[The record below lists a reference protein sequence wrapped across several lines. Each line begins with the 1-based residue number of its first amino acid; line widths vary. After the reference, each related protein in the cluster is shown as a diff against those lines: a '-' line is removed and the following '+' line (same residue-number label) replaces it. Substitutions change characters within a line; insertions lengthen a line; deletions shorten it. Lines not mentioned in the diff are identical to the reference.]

1 MEFIKKITTIDV
13 RRYNSFNLFILI
25 LPLLLIA
32 CEEPLAKLPV
42 LTTIELTEIEDS
54 TAVSG
59 GDISTDGGFEISAR
73 GVCWNTSPNPTTNNF
88 KTNDAAGTGSYV
100 SKLTNLTPST
110 TYYVR
115 SYATNKNGTAYGLQL
130 EFKTKP
136 KQSWRRTADF
146 PKSYPVPFGFGIGNK
161 GYVLAYSSDD
171 NVLYEYDPLLNTWTS
186 KAGCPLR
193 KRSYDNINTFSINN
207 KIYVFI
213 TGDNNSLLYEYNPTI
228 NSWSYSSL
236 QRENSTR
243 ISTFTI
249 NNKAYII
256 YHQVP
261 TSVGNNYIYTNI
273 FWEFDPQNP
282 TSKWVKKSNYPAN
295 SDASNNSTTCFSINN
310 KGYALDNGK
319 LYIYEQSINKWS
331 LKSNVPHF
339 VSRVP
344 SVFVLNN
351 KVYIGAGHSSSSY
364 STKYKDFWEYNPE
377 LDTWKQIDDFGGAA
391 RSSAASFIVNN
402 KAYFGM
408 GYTNDGYTDDFW
420 RFIP

>member
-1 MEFIKKITTIDV
+1 MKTKCSSFTIKALA
-13 RRYNSFNLFILI
+13 LF
-25 LPLLLIA
+25 LIA
-32 CEEPLAKLPV
+32 TFFSNCDKTDDIKQLPV
-42 LTTIELTEIEDS
+42 LTTIEITEIEDS

-59 GDISTDGGFEISAR
+59 GEISNDGGFEISAR
-73 GVCWNTSPNPTTNNF
+73 GVCWSTSPNPTTNNF

-136 KQSWRRTADF
+136 KQSWRRIADF
-146 PKSYPVPFGFGIGNK
+146 PKSNSAPFGFGIANK

-171 NVLYEYDPLLNTWTS
+171 NVLYEYDPISNTWSS

-193 KRSYDNINTFSINN
+193 SSYYGNHTFSINN
-207 KIYVFI
+207 KIYIF
-213 TGDNNSLLYEYNPTI
+213 TTDNSRLYEYNPST

-236 QRENSTR
+236 QRENSYI

-295 SDASNNSTTCFSINN
+295 SNDNSITFTKPTTCFSINN
-310 KGYALDNGK
+310 KGYVLDNGK
-319 LYIYEQSINKWS
+319 LYIYEQSTNKWS

-339 VSRVP
+339 VSRIP
-344 SVFVLNN
+344 SAFVLNN
-351 KVYIGAGHSSSSY
+351 KVYVGAGSSTSSS

-377 LDTWKQIDDFGGAA
+377 LDTWKQVDDFSGTA
-391 RSSAASFIVNN
+391 RSFAASFIVNN
-402 KAYFGM
+402 IAYFGM
-408 GYTNDGYTDDFW
+408 GYTNDGYTVDFW
-420 RFIP
+420 RFVP